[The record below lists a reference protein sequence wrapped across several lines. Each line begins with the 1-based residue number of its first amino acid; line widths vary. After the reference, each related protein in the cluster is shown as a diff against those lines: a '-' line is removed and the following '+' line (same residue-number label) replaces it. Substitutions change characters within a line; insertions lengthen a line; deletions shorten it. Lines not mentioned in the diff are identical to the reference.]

1 MSKLFDFHISF
12 DEVSFFDIWQNST
25 GVSLHLGKLRV
36 DLCFP
41 RLFLRGL
48 HQRQRAQGHAATPHN
63 HRVPQG
69 SRR

>member
-1 MSKLFDFHISF
+1 MFKLFDFHIST
-12 DEVSFFDIWQNST
+12 DEVSFFDIWKNST
-25 GVSLHLGKLRV
+25 GVSLHLVNVRV

-48 HQRQRAQGHAATPHN
+48 HQRQRAQGHAANSHN